1 MIRIGREQEIAIRA
15 HGRRAYP
22 QECCGFLLGRIDGAI
37 RRVLEARPTGNAR
50 GDSPENRFLI
60 DPAEFV
66 RVQREA
72 ERSGFDI
79 LGFYHSHPDVA
90 ARPSQFDRDH
100 AWPWYSY
107 VILSVREGEPDELLS
122 WIVPDESS
130 PFEAEAVELE
140 TSAGA

>member
-1 MIRIGREQEIAIRA
+1 MIRIGKQQEEIIRS
-15 HGRRAYP
+15 HGRETYP
-22 QECCGFLLGRIDGAI
+22 HECCGFLLGHVESGVRI
-37 RRVLEARPTGNAR
+37 VARAQRTGNAR
-50 GDSPENRFLI
+50 EDSPENRFLI

-66 RVQREA
+66 RVQRESA
-72 ERSGFDI
+72 LQGLDI

-107 VILSVREGEPDELLS
+107 VILSVRDGEPSELLS

-130 PFEAEAVELE
+130 PFAAEDVEFE
-140 TSAGA
+140 SEQA